1 MMLNYLKEAHQR
13 TINKVQDFYTGT
25 GIHVYVKE
33 PLANDVDAEEVIS
46 KLESLIPEHLLSEV
60 EMIVIGWFEEFE
72 KRQLNAFYSD
82 GCLYISPSQDNEAD
96 LLDDLVHETSHSL
109 EEPYGYEIYGDKTLE
124 NEFLKKRLQ
133 IRHILWAHG
142 YKAPSDFFTETEYNL
157 EFDDFL
163 LNKVGYDKLSLL
175 AQGIFIN
182 PYAATSLREYFAT
195 GFTDFFLNIDREVLK
210 SISPILYA
218 KLLKL
223 QRKKNT

>member
-1 MMLNYLKEAHQR
+1 
-13 TINKVQDFYTGT
+13 VQDFYTGT

-133 IRHILWAHG
+133 LRHILWAHG